1 MRYTI
6 IVKKVIREIVG
17 LITIVLFIYTC
28 TKIRASANH
37 KRAAANDTMS
47 TGTAVGFG
55 WPVQL
60 TGYHPLLPRHG
71 LPGKRIFGTTSRS
84 AANWSPVTRSYSA
97 HLGAGDQVTW
107 VSW

>member
-28 TKIRASANH
+28 TKVRTTAGR
-37 KRAAANDTMS
+37 KKAAAHDTIQ

-55 WPVQL
+55 WPVQIARFHPC
-60 TGYHPLLPRHG
+60 YHTMAFRGKGMIKEHSVPAAKELQAENSLPA
-71 LPGKRIFGTTSRS
+71 RIR
-84 AANWSPVTRSYSA
+84 
-97 HLGAGDQVTW
+97 LIW
-107 VSW
+107 VPAIR

>member
-28 TKIRASANH
+28 TKVRTTAGH
-37 KRAAANDTMS
+37 KKAAVHDTIH

-55 WPVQL
+55 WPVQIA
-60 TGYHPLLPRHG
+60 GYHPCYPNLMIKEHSVTSPKVQQAG
-71 LPGKRIFGTTSRS
+71 TAVPARIRQIWAPSIR
-84 AANWSPVTRSYSA
+84 
-97 HLGAGDQVTW
+97 
-107 VSW
+107 

>member
-28 TKIRASANH
+28 TKVRTTASR
-37 KRAAANDTMS
+37 KKAAALNTIH

-60 TGYHPLLPRHG
+60 AGYHTTDLMIKEQSVPSL
-71 LPGKRIFGTTSRS
+71 KVQQTGTTLPARIRLIWAPSIR
-84 AANWSPVTRSYSA
+84 
-97 HLGAGDQVTW
+97 
-107 VSW
+107 

>member
-28 TKIRASANH
+28 TKVRATAGR
-37 KRAAANDTMS
+37 KRAAAHDTIH

-55 WPVQL
+55 WPVQIA
-60 TGYHPLLPRHG
+60 GYHPCYPG
-71 LPGKRIFGTTSRS
+71 LMIKEQSVPSPKVQQAGTTLPARIRVIWAPSIR
-84 AANWSPVTRSYSA
+84 
-97 HLGAGDQVTW
+97 
-107 VSW
+107 

>member
-28 TKIRASANH
+28 TKVRSTAGR
-37 KRAAANDTMS
+37 KKAAAHDTIH

-55 WPVQL
+55 WPVQIA
-60 TGYHPLLPRHG
+60 GYHACYRTMALRSNLMIKEHSVPSAKEQQADNSLPA
-71 LPGKRIFGTTSRS
+71 RIRLIW
-84 AANWSPVTRSYSA
+84 APAIR
-97 HLGAGDQVTW
+97 
-107 VSW
+107 

>member
-28 TKIRASANH
+28 TKVRTTAGR
-37 KRAAANDTMS
+37 KKAAAHETID

-55 WPVQL
+55 WPVQIA
-60 TGYHPLLPRHG
+60 GYHPCYRSLMIKEHSVPSAEVQQAGTALSV
-71 LPGKRIFGTTSRS
+71 RIRLIWAPSIR
-84 AANWSPVTRSYSA
+84 
-97 HLGAGDQVTW
+97 
-107 VSW
+107 